1 MKIIVILHT
10 TLQRQ
15 TPDGVINRLEVD
27 LAPGGILSGL
37 LKQIGMQ
44 IDIENT
50 LLVVNGHTAQLDM
63 VLSEGDEVHLIP
75 AISGGNS

>member
-1 MKIIVILHT
+1 VKIIVILHT

-75 AISGGNS
+75 AISGGSS